1 VTGPQPRRTALV
13 TGAAGSIGGAIAAR
27 LAADGMQV
35 VAADL
40 SGERLDSL
48 SAEAPGIKTVVADV
62 STAGG
67 VEAAVAACGPQV
79 DVVCNSAG
87 VSDGGASIEELDDTL
102 WERVLRVNLTSIY
115 LMCNRVT
122 PGMLERKGG
131 VIINIASVA
140 GLRGGRAGAAYTAT
154 KWAVVGMS
162 QNIASS
168 IGPEGVRCHAV
179 CPSRIE
185 GAKAMGRGVRRTE
198 RGRFRA
204 ERDAGRP
211 PAGKPEDVAVLTSF
225 LVSDAAHH
233 LNGLAIPADG
243 GWLAF

>member
-1 VTGPQPRRTALV
+1 MTQATRRTALV
-13 TGAAGSIGGAIAAR
+13 TGAAGGIGSAIAGR
-27 LAADGMQV
+27 LAADGIHV

-40 SGERLDSL
+40 SAERL
-48 SAEAPGIKTVVADV
+48 EALAADVPGIDVVVADV
-62 STAGG
+62 STPEG
-67 VEAAVAACGPQV
+67 VEAAVGKAGPGLGI
-79 DVVCNSAG
+79 VCNSAG
-87 VSDGGASIEELDDTL
+87 VSDGGASIEELDDAI
-102 WERVLRVNLTSIY
+102 WERVLRINLTSVY

-122 PGMLERKGG
+122 PGMVERKGG
-131 VIINIASVA
+131 VIINISSVA

-168 IGPEGVRCHAV
+168 LGPEGVRCHAL

-185 GAKAMGRGVRRTE
+185 GAVAMTQGVRRTE

-211 PAGKPEDVAVLTSF
+211 PAGKPGDVAGVASF
-225 LVSDAAHH
+225 LISDAARH
-233 LNGLAIPADG
+233 LNGLAMPIDA